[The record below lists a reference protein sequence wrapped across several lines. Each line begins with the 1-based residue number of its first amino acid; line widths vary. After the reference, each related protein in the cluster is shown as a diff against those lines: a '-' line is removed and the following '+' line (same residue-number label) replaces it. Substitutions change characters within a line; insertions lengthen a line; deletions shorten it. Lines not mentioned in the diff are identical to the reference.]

1 MSKLPILKPR
11 EIIQKLKK
19 LGFIEDHITGS
30 HIIFYHPESQKRA
43 VVPYHLKDLPP
54 GTLSSILNESGVSK
68 EEFIKA

>member
-1 MSKLPILKPR
+1 MPKLPILKPR